1 MLLNLYGHTDPM
13 KEYISKIRKQ
23 LDSVYGSGEAEWLV
37 RSIMEDVCGITR
49 TDMLLKDIKIPDEKK
64 REVGEVV
71 GRLLK
76 KEPLQYILGSVMF
89 CGVKI
94 SVSPAVL
101 IPRPETAELVEHV
114 VARETGK
121 APLRILDLCSGSG
134 CIAVALAKK
143 IRGAELFAAE
153 ISPESISMARNNA
166 AENGAA
172 IKFVEC
178 DVLGDISE
186 LPAKIDVIVS
196 NPPYVTESEK
206 KEMEANVLEYEPYKA
221 LFVPDDNPL
230 LFYRRI
236 ADIGISL
243 LNPQGRLYF
252 EINSAYWKE
261 TADMLRQKGYTQIT
275 VKKDCYDKERFI
287 ECTLKQ
293 KITDK

>member
-13 KEYISKIRKQ
+13 KEFISKIRKQ
-23 LDSVYGSGEAEWLV
+23 LDPVYGSGEAEWLV

-64 REVGEVV
+64 REAEKVV

-89 CGVKI
+89 CGIKI

-101 IPRPETAELVEHV
+101 IPRPETAELVRHI
-114 VARETGK
+114 VAQETGK
-121 APLRILDLCSGSG
+121 SPLRILDLCTGSG
-134 CIAVALAKK
+134 CIAVALAKTIK
-143 IRGAELFAAE
+143 GAELFAAE
-153 ISPESISMARNNA
+153 ISPEAISVARNNA
-166 AENGAA
+166 AENGAD

-178 DVLGDISE
+178 DVLGDISG
-186 LPAKIDVIVS
+186 LPAKTDIIVS

-206 KEMEANVLEYEPYKA
+206 KEMEANVLNYEPHRA
-221 LFVPDDNPL
+221 LFVPDDDPL

-236 ADIGISL
+236 ADIGLSL
-243 LNPQGRLYF
+243 LNPQGRLYL
-252 EINSAYWKE
+252 EINSSYWRE
-261 TADMLRQKGYTQIT
+261 TAEMLQQKGYTAIT
-275 VKKDCYDKERFI
+275 VKKDSYNKERFI
-287 ECTLKQ
+287 ACTLTQ

>member
-13 KEYISKIRKQ
+13 KEFISKIRKQ

-64 REVGEVV
+64 REAEKVV

-89 CGVKI
+89 CGIKI

-101 IPRPETAELVEHV
+101 IPRPETAELVRHI
-114 VARETGK
+114 VAQETGK
-121 APLRILDLCSGSG
+121 SPLRILDLCTGSG
-134 CIAVALAKK
+134 CIAVALAKTIK
-143 IRGAELFAAE
+143 GAELFAAE
-153 ISPESISMARNNA
+153 ISPEAISVARNNA
-166 AENGAA
+166 AENGAD

-178 DVLGDISE
+178 DVLGDISG
-186 LPAKIDVIVS
+186 LPAKTDIIVS

-206 KEMEANVLEYEPYKA
+206 KEMEANVLNYEPHRA
-221 LFVPDDNPL
+221 LFVPDDDPL

-243 LNPQGRLYF
+243 LNPQGRLYL
-252 EINSAYWKE
+252 EINSSYWRE
-261 TADMLRQKGYTQIT
+261 TAEMLQQKGYTAIT
-275 VKKDCYDKERFI
+275 VKKDSYNKERFI
-287 ECTLKQ
+287 ACTLTQ

>member
-13 KEYISKIRKQ
+13 KEFISKILKQ
-23 LDSVYGSGEAEWLV
+23 LDPVYGSGEAEWLV

-64 REVGEVV
+64 REAEKVV

-89 CGVKI
+89 CGIKI

-101 IPRPETAELVEHV
+101 IPRPETAELVRHI
-114 VARETGK
+114 VAQETGK
-121 APLRILDLCSGSG
+121 SPLRILDLCTGSG
-134 CIAVALAKK
+134 CIAVALAKTIK
-143 IRGAELFAAE
+143 GAELFAAE
-153 ISPESISMARNNA
+153 ISPEAISVARNNA
-166 AENGAA
+166 AENGAD

-178 DVLGDISE
+178 DVLGDISG
-186 LPAKIDVIVS
+186 LPAKTDIIVS

-206 KEMEANVLEYEPYKA
+206 KEMEANVLNYEPHRA
-221 LFVPDDNPL
+221 LFVPDDDPL

-236 ADIGISL
+236 ADIGLSL
-243 LNPQGRLYF
+243 LNPQGRLYL
-252 EINSAYWKE
+252 EINSSYWRE
-261 TADMLRQKGYTQIT
+261 TAEMLQQKGYTAIT
-275 VKKDCYDKERFI
+275 VKKDSYNKERFI
-287 ECTLKQ
+287 ACTLTQ